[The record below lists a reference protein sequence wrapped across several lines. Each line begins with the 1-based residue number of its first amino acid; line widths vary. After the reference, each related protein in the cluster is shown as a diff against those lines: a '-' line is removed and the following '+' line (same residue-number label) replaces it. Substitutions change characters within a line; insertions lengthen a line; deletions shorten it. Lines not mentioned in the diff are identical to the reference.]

1 MKSILDNNMTYEMI
15 GKIFMKLRKEKNYN
29 QSIIAKRMGI
39 DRTTV
44 SAYER
49 GCRKMSLLMF
59 RKFVKLFNVSADSI
73 LFGEDTDIVVF
84 RVKKGSKKHMKMKAI
99 DEAYDDDDE
108 DI

>member
-1 MKSILDNNMTYEMI
+1 
-15 GKIFMKLRKEKNYN
+15 
-29 QSIIAKRMGI
+29 
-39 DRTTV
+39 
-44 SAYER
+44 
-49 GCRKMSLLMF
+49 MF